1 MVIAEYTKHDYIFSN
16 EGITQ
21 GDVTAMAIYALGI
34 RPLIDNLGETVDHE
48 KCKQSW
54 YADDS
59 STGGQLT
66 DMKTWWD
73 QLCTMGPKYGY
84 FPQASK
90 TILIVKERFEVKA
103 KAIFG
108 KSGIK
113 ISTSGERHMGE
124 VVGSERFKDECVSN
138 KVEKWVQDIEQLS
151 NIAID
156 EPQSALSS
164 FTRAISHIWTYVQ
177 RTVPCTGHLFQSLE
191 KVIREKLIPTLVG
204 RSVSG
209 IERRILALPVRLGG
223 IGLSYPVLSAEREYS
238 ASVSI
243 TRNLANVIYNQDKD
257 LTNYDKVQ
265 VESNVKLV
273 KAQKE
278 RILQDEYNI
287 LLEEG

>member
-1 MVIAEYTKHDYIFSN
+1 MEIADYTKHDYIFSN
-16 EGITQ
+16 EGCTQ

-59 STGGQLT
+59 SAGGQLT

-73 QLCTMGPKYGY
+73 QLCAMGPKYGY

-90 TILIVKERFEVKA
+90 TILIVKESFEAKA

-113 ISTSGERHMGE
+113 ISTRGERHMGE
-124 VVGSERFKDECVSN
+124 VVGSERFKDEYVSN
-138 KVEKWVQDIEQLS
+138 KVEKWVQDVEQLS
-151 NIAID
+151 NIAKD

-164 FTRAISHIWTYVQ
+164 FTRWKYVQ

-191 KVIREKLIPTLVG
+191 KVIREKLIPAPEG
-204 RSVSG
+204 RRVFG
-209 IERRILALPVRLGG
+209 IERRILALPVRLRG
-223 IGLSYPVLSAEREYS
+223 IGLV
-238 ASVSI
+238 
-243 TRNLANVIYNQDKD
+243 
-257 LTNYDKVQ
+257 
-265 VESNVKLV
+265 
-273 KAQKE
+273 
-278 RILQDEYNI
+278 
-287 LLEEG
+287 